1 MGSYRSSKATVP
13 AISARAAG
21 GSVRAGRRFDP
32 SCSASIKTSSYS
44 SAFSI
49 RAEQHCLLMCP
60 LTTNSSK
67 AIETETLVTYWSSP
81 HLKACGRGGIKDH
94 SGAWADSPAGLQS
107 PRVLNALKR
116 VGISVFSETCMMSQ
130 NSQFQNV
137 TDRNLLTNQTVNQCS
152 VCFIIVLLYIFIIT
166 IWLGRLSTLTVM
178 VYESELC
185 IDRLRLQHTLTFT
198 PLLRF

>member
-1 MGSYRSSKATVP
+1 MW
-13 AISARAAG
+13 
-21 GSVRAGRRFDP
+21 
-32 SCSASIKTSSYS
+32 
-44 SAFSI
+44 
-49 RAEQHCLLMCP
+49 E
-60 LTTNSSK
+60 
-67 AIETETLVTYWSSP
+67 
-81 HLKACGRGGIKDH
+81 GGIKDH

-166 IWLGRLSTLTVM
+166 I
-178 VYESELC
+178 
-185 IDRLRLQHTLTFT
+185 
-198 PLLRF
+198 

>member
-13 AISARAAG
+13 AISARAAE

-32 SCSASIKTSSYS
+32 SCSASIKISSYS

-81 HLKACGRGGIKDH
+81 HLKACGRGGVKDH

-107 PRVLNALKR
+107 PHVLNALKR